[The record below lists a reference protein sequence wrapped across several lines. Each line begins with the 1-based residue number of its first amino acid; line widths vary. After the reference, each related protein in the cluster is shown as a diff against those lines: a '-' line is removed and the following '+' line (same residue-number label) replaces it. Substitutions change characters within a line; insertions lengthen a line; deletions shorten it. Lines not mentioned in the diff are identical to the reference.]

1 MNDALRP
8 AAAVNPPAAPT
19 LARTLGLTVVAMLAF
34 AANSLLCRLAL
45 QHGAIDAASFGSVRL
60 ASGAL
65 ALGLILQWRL
75 RANAANASNPTNPTN
90 PSNPSNL
97 TNPANAANSANAASV
112 ANTAYA
118 ANAANAANAAGAAY
132 APARLAPDW
141 WAAAMLWAYVACF
154 SFAYLSLPAGTGALI
169 LFGCVQLTMF
179 AAGLRAGERFS
190 PRAWGGFVA
199 ALAGLV
205 YLVSPGLAAPPLLGA
220 VLMAAAGVA
229 WGLYSLRGRRA
240 GDALAATSA
249 NFLRA
254 TPMALALSALS
265 LSAFHASGA
274 GVLLAV
280 LSGAVTSGLG
290 YVVWY
295 AALRGLTALRAA
307 TVQLSVPPLAAL
319 GGAVL
324 LSEALTPRLLLA
336 SAAIL
341 GGVAVVLFSRAAA
354 GRR

>member
-1 MNDALRP
+1 MGTVSHP
-8 AAAVNPPAAPT
+8 A
-19 LARTLGLTVVAMLAF
+19 LARTVGLTVVAMLAF

-45 QHGAIDAASFGSVRL
+45 QSGAIDAASFGSVRL
-60 ASGAL
+60 AAGAL
-65 ALGLILQWRL
+65 VLGLMLRWR
-75 RANAANASNPTNPTN
+75 AARDAGG
-90 PSNPSNL
+90 
-97 TNPANAANSANAASV
+97 PAV
-112 ANTAYA
+112 
-118 ANAANAANAAGAAY
+118 
-132 APARLAPDW
+132 APARPDW

-190 PRAWGGFVA
+190 PRAWGGFA
-199 ALAGLV
+199 AAAAGLV
-205 YLVSPGLAAPPLLGA
+205 FLVSPGLAAPPLGGA

-229 WGLYSLRGRRA
+229 WGVYSLRGRHA
-240 GDALAATSA
+240 GDALAATGA
-249 NFLRA
+249 NFQRA
-254 TPMALALSALS
+254 TPMALGLSVLS
-265 LSAFHASGA
+265 LSTFHASGT

-280 LSGAVTSGLG
+280 ASGALTSGLG

-319 GGAVL
+319 GGALL

-341 GGVAVVLFSRAAA
+341 GGVALVLFSRTAA
-354 GRR
+354 RR